1 MFISKLLI
9 TFLLVLAITQLA
21 VGGKR
26 RCKKGVKK
34 FQPVCG
40 YDGKTYANRKMA
52 KCVKQVSIK
61 YKIKKNKEIKK
72 NNSYWL

>member
-26 RCKKGVKK
+26 RCNVVKK
-34 FQPVCG
+34 YQPVCG
-40 YDGKTYANRKMA
+40 CDGITYKNRKMA
-52 KCVKQVSIK
+52 KCVMGLGKVISNVI
-61 YKIKKNKEIKK
+61 IKNKQTF
-72 NNSYWL
+72 

>member
-9 TFLLVLAITQLA
+9 TSLLVLAITQLA

-26 RCKKGVKK
+26 RCNVVKK
-34 FQPVCG
+34 YQPVCG

-52 KCVKQVSIK
+52 KCAKQVSIK
-61 YKIKKNKEIKK
+61 YKIKNNK
-72 NNSYWL
+72 